1 MLADAEMQVP
11 AAVTAGL
18 EVAGSLEREE
28 RLIGRAE
35 IRRSAEQPWDV
46 LREHV
51 EHFAR
56 RVPSGDSLGIGGKN
70 GQPAIPSARQLTP
83 LHQIDLGRKLG
94 VFRPVGGE

>member
-18 EVAGSLEREE
+18 EIAGSLERQE
-28 RLIGRAE
+28 RLVGRAE

-56 RVPSGDSLGIGGKN
+56 RVPSGDSLGIGGEN
-70 GQPAIPSARQLTP
+70 GESEVPSARQLAP
-83 LHQIDLGRKLG
+83 LHPADLCRQFGIY
-94 VFRPVGGE
+94 RPVTR